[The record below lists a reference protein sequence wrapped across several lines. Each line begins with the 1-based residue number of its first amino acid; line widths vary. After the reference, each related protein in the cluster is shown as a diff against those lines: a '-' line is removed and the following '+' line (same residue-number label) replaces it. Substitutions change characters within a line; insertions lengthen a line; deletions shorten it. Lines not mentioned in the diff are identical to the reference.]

1 MVVVGSGFGI
11 IVVEVGRVVVND
23 IIVVVVVMVLM
34 MLVVEVLLV
43 VDKFTETHSGS
54 SSVCGGNSGT

>member
-1 MVVVGSGFGI
+1 MVNFYNVLWLDVVIGSGFGI
-11 IVVEVGRVVVND
+11 IVVEVVV
-23 IIVVVVVMVLM
+23 IMVLM

>member
-1 MVVVGSGFGI
+1 MV
-11 IVVEVGRVVVND
+11 RVVVND
-23 IIVVVVVMVLM
+23 IIEVVVVVVVVVIMVLM

>member
-1 MVVVGSGFGI
+1 
-11 IVVEVGRVVVND
+11 
-23 IIVVVVVMVLM
+23 MVLM

-54 SSVCGGNSGT
+54 GKISSVCGAKSDS

>member
-1 MVVVGSGFGI
+1 
-11 IVVEVGRVVVND
+11 
-23 IIVVVVVMVLM
+23 MVLM

-54 SSVCGGNSGT
+54 GNISSVCGGNSGS